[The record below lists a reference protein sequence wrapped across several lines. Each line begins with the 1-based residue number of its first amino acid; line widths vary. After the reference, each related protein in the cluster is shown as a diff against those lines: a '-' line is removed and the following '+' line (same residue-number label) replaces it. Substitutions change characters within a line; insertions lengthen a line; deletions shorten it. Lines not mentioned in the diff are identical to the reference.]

1 MHLQQ
6 LPSGSWRVAVKHNGV
21 RRTATAKTR
30 DAARLLG
37 YELEL
42 ELGAKKRA
50 PEDVTVSDLL
60 DLHMLSVKDEWSPT
74 TWHDAD
80 ALAKRLPEPFR
91 ARIVNEV
98 DAAIVAALYRELG
111 RLGWSAHR
119 LRRVRLILSTAWTTA
134 ISYRWA
140 TINPTRDAK
149 MPKPPH
155 REITPPDDDT
165 VDRILAAAAKQK
177 NGAQFE
183 LFLRLAAATGARR
196 GELVALQW
204 GDLRFPVE
212 MKVQGNLALHSELQ
226 ETTPFTFSSDD
237 RHALV
242 RITRS
247 LVCTTDGITERD
259 TKTAV
264 KGHRTIKLGESLTKR
279 LKEHR
284 DLQAETAGG
293 DVTPIWVFSH
303 SAGADPWR
311 PDYTS
316 REFARVCKK
325 AGVTGVRLHDLRHA
339 LATDQLA
346 KGRPIHLV
354 SQRLGH
360 SSTATTQRVYSH
372 WIPEADDMA
381 DDIDGRF
388 G

>member
-50 PEDVTVSDLL
+50 AEDVTVSDLL

-74 TWHDAD
+74 TWHDAN

-98 DAAIVAALYRELG
+98 DAAIVAALYRELT
-111 RLGWSAHR
+111 RDGWSAHR

-140 TINPTRDAK
+140 TVNPTRDAK

-155 REITPPDDDT
+155 REISPPDDDT
-165 VDRILAAAAKQK
+165 VDRILTAAT
-177 NGAQFE
+177 NPQFN

-196 GELVALQW
+196 GELIALQW
-204 GDLRFPVE
+204 SDLDLER
-212 MKVQGNLALHSELQ
+212 
-226 ETTPFTFSSDD
+226 D
-237 RHALV
+237 RGLC

-247 LVCTTDGITERD
+247 LVCTSDGITERD

-279 LKEHR
+279 LREHR
-284 DLQAETAGG
+284 DIQAEQADGF
-293 DVTPIWVFSH
+293 TPIWLFSH
-303 SAGADPWR
+303 TGGAEPMR

-316 REFARVCKK
+316 REFARVCAK